1 MHKEEFLALRHMS
14 IYTKRLGNGMPL
26 VFLHGGPGGEH
37 RYYLPHLQSLEAHFE
52 LIFYDQRGCGQSTRL
67 EGGDY
72 TIEDEIETLEEL
84 RKSLGLEKLNLV
96 GESWGSMLALLY
108 ASKYPQHTNKIF
120 MTAAVGAT
128 VEGYIGFGD
137 ELEKRLTSEDRKK
150 FDHLVKKLE
159 MNEVDVAEIF
169 EVINPYYVYDV
180 NNLAKKTETSSNA
193 EVNSRLGE
201 EIKSK
206 YNQLI
211 DLEAL
216 RQVPMMIAQGDTD
229 IITPEALEELFLKHL
244 PHAKLV
250 EIENCGHW
258 SVIENP
264 EVLQNLMREFF
275 LGE

>member
-1 MHKEEFLALRHMS
+1 MHKEEFLVLRDMS

-37 RYYLPHLQSLEAHFE
+37 RYFLPHLQSLEAHFE

-137 ELEKRLTSEDRKK
+137 ELEKRLTSEDRRK

-169 EVINPYYVYDV
+169 QVINPYYVYDV
-180 NNLAKKTETSSNA
+180 NNLAKRTETSSNA

-201 EIKSK
+201 EIKNK
-206 YNQLI
+206 FNQLI

-216 RQVPMMIAQGDTD
+216 RQVPMMIAQGETD
-229 IITPEALEELFLKHL
+229 IISPKALEELFLKHL